1 MLKRFSVCNYKN
13 FKDKLEI
20 RFDNVSGYKFSEDCI
35 NNGLISKMIIYGK
48 NATGKTNL
56 GTAITDIFDLII
68 GGTFY
73 RRSDEMYIVNADNIY
88 SPIQFSYT
96 FVFDDKEVLYEYS
109 KNNNNHLL
117 SEALIVGGEQVF
129 SFNYQEHLFEY
140 KGLHLIDADDN
151 GAHKYIADLKE
162 MDQADEI
169 DDSERIQC
177 FLRWLLA
184 YNSYSEGSLSEKIS
198 NYVRRMRMVS
208 SASPIPFMRKYPP
221 NRAFFNHLSE
231 EKNLRQFEKFL
242 NEMGVECE
250 LVLKKNADDTLELFF
265 KHDTLI
271 PFFSTASSG
280 TRALFDLYRR
290 IIFSGARIATF
301 LYLDEFDAFY
311 HYSMSEAVLNYI
323 KKEYPDTQVVFTTHN
338 TNLLS
343 NRIMRP
349 DCLFVLSRSGKLTSY
364 TDATSREL
372 REGHNLAKM
381 YISGEF
387 EDYE

>member
-129 SFNYQEHLFEY
+129 SFN
-140 KGLHLIDADDN
+140 
-151 GAHKYIADLKE
+151 
-162 MDQADEI
+162 
-169 DDSERIQC
+169 
-177 FLRWLLA
+177 
-184 YNSYSEGSLSEKIS
+184 
-198 NYVRRMRMVS
+198 
-208 SASPIPFMRKYPP
+208 
-221 NRAFFNHLSE
+221 
-231 EKNLRQFEKFL
+231 
-242 NEMGVECE
+242 
-250 LVLKKNADDTLELFF
+250 
-265 KHDTLI
+265 
-271 PFFSTASSG
+271 
-280 TRALFDLYRR
+280 
-290 IIFSGARIATF
+290 
-301 LYLDEFDAFY
+301 
-311 HYSMSEAVLNYI
+311 
-323 KKEYPDTQVVFTTHN
+323 
-338 TNLLS
+338 
-343 NRIMRP
+343 
-349 DCLFVLSRSGKLTSY
+349 
-364 TDATSREL
+364 
-372 REGHNLAKM
+372 
-381 YISGEF
+381 
-387 EDYE
+387 

>member
-13 FKDKLEI
+13 FKDELEI

-35 NNGLISKMIIYGK
+35 TNGLIGKMIIYGK

-56 GTAITDIFDLII
+56 GEAITDICDLIM
-68 GGTFY
+68 GGFTF
-73 RRSDEMYIVNADNIY
+73 RRSDEIYNVNADNFN
-88 SPIQFSYT
+88 SPMKFSYT
-96 FVFDDKEVLYEYS
+96 FVFDNKEVLYEYS
-109 KNNNNHLL
+109 KDNNNRLL
-117 SEALIVGGEQVF
+117 REELVVGGEQAF
-129 SFNYQEHLFEY
+129 LFNYQEHLFEHR
-140 KGLHLIDADDN
+140 GLHLIDANDA
-151 GAHKYIADLKE
+151 GANKYISDLKE
-162 MDQADEI
+162 TYQEDEAD
-169 DDSERIQC
+169 DLGRIQC

-198 NYVRRMRMVS
+198 NYVRGMRIVKA
-208 SASPIPFMRKYPP
+208 ASPIPFMRKYPL
-221 NRAFFNHLSE
+221 NGAFFNHLSE
-231 EKNLRQFEKFL
+231 ENNLKRFEKFL

-265 KHDTLI
+265 KHNTLI

-280 TRALFDLYRR
+280 TKTLLELYRKA
-290 IIFSGARIATF
+290 IVYGARRATL

-311 HYSMSEAVLNYI
+311 HYSMSEAVLNYM
-323 KKEYPDTQVVFTTHN
+323 KKEYPNTQVIFTTHN

-343 NRIMRP
+343 NMIMRP

-364 TDATSREL
+364 ADATTREL

-381 YISGEF
+381 YIGGEF